1 MNRRKLLTLLGI
13 SPALLTAAPAH
24 AEPAEKAAASVTP
37 SNSAGLLTAL
47 NPAIAGK
54 LAERFPLQP
63 RLNTLDGK
71 TIYLI
76 DIQWGG
82 PDAAYSVWEEVQAW
96 FAQNM
101 PSVKTVLRRTTG
113 NMFTDDPGMRKEMI
127 DRKVDA
133 AIVGIAG

>member
-1 MNRRKLLTLLGI
+1 MLALLGT
-13 SPALLTAAPAH
+13 SPALLAGAPVH
-24 AEPAEKAAASVTP
+24 AEPAAEAAKNGSPAS
-37 SNSAGLLTAL
+37 SAGPITVL

-54 LAERFPLQP
+54 LAERIPLGP
-63 RLNTLDGK
+63 RLESLQGK
-71 TIYLI
+71 TIYLV

-82 PDAAYSVWEEVQAW
+82 PDAAYSVFEEVQAW

-113 NMFTDDPGMRKEMI
+113 NMFQDDPGMRKELI
-127 DRKVDA
+127 EKKADA

>member
-1 MNRRKLLTLLGI
+1 MNRRKLLTLLGV

-24 AEPAEKAAASVTP
+24 AEPAEKAAATVTP
-37 SNSAGLLTAL
+37 SNNAGLLTAL

-63 RLNTLDGK
+63 RLDNLNGK

-101 PSVKTVLRRTTG
+101 PSVKTVIRRTTG

>member
-1 MNRRKLLTLLGI
+1 MNRRKLLTLLGV
-13 SPALLTAAPAH
+13 SPAFLNAAPAG
-24 AEPAEKAAASVTP
+24 AQPAEKAGSVAP
-37 SNSAGLLTAL
+37 ANSTGLLTAM

-63 RLNTLDGK
+63 RLNALDGK

-113 NMFTDDPGMRKEMI
+113 NMFTDDPGMRKELI